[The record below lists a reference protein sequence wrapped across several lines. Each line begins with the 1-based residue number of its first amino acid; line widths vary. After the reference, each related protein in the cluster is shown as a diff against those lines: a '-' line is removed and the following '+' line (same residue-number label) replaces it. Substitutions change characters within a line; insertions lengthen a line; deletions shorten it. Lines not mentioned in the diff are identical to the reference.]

1 MFRRKETDETES
13 PGDEEMI
20 DAGRVRVTD
29 RRRINING
37 EPQSASGGADDES
50 APESAYLKPKYV
62 EELEA
67 RTREAEGKLADVLA
81 RFEQIRRQM
90 QQETDETRQ
99 RLARAADERARGE
112 KAAFISAL
120 LPVMD
125 NLRRALEAAAQGGAI
140 ETLMNGLQSTIGG
153 FERALATVGVES
165 TVATGANFDPELH
178 EAVDTVQVSPEKDGV
193 VTAEYDRGY
202 RLGDR
207 LLRPA
212 RVQVG
217 RGRSQESGQTAQ
229 GN

>member
-1 MFRRKETDETES
+1 MFRKRESDETEF
-13 PGDEEMI
+13 PGDEEKI
-20 DAGRVRVTD
+20 DAARVRVTD

-37 EPQSASGGADDES
+37 EPQFASDVVDEGT
-50 APESAYLKPKYV
+50 AESVNLKPKYV

-81 RFEQIRRQM
+81 RFEGMRRQM
-90 QQETDETRQ
+90 QQETDDTRQ

-112 KAAFISAL
+112 KVAFISAL

-125 NLRRALEAAAQGGAI
+125 NLRRAMEAAAQGGAI

-153 FERALATVGVES
+153 FERALAAVGVEPML
-165 TVATGANFDPELH
+165 ATGANFDPELH
-178 EAVDTVQVSPEKDGV
+178 EAVDTVEVSPERDGV

-202 RLGDR
+202 LLGER

-217 RGRSQESGQTAQ
+217 RGRSQESGQAAQ
-229 GN
+229 GK